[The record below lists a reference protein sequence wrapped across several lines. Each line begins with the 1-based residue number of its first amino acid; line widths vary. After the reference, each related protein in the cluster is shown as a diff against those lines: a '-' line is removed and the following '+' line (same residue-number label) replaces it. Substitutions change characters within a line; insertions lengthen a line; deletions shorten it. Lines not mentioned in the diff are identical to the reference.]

1 MAPELLNPTA
11 NHPRGAPPVDVFS
24 FGVMLWECLART
36 SPWHGM
42 SFFRV
47 CMLIVVKQIKLPFHP
62 EWPEDIKE
70 LLTRYV

>member
-1 MAPELLNPTA
+1 
-11 NHPRGAPPVDVFS
+11 
-24 FGVMLWECLART
+24 
-36 SPWHGM
+36 M